1 MPIGDNTSKICVKRR
16 LRRSAGKVRCKTRGR
31 EDIGGGRE
39 GRGRHTIHTNS
50 TPWLTI
56 VRDECRSSPKLSRM
70 IAGVVERVLKRIIN
84 RTLSNGFLVWYET
97 CTRAAECNYTNT
109 LDMRMRTVS
118 SPRFLKCSV
127 FLHLQKH
134 TGMKPWSTSK
144 RSECCKRKRQLRQP
158 KGPWRP
164 SLIAQKSRCYIL
176 YIHYFN
182 LVGNWKSGN
191 RKK

>member
-1 MPIGDNTSKICVKRR
+1 M
-16 LRRSAGKVRCKTRGR
+16 
-31 EDIGGGRE
+31 EGGRE
-39 GRGRHTIHTNS
+39 EEDTLFTQMHSVTYNRT
-50 TPWLTI
+50 L
-56 VRDECRSSPKLSRM
+56 RDECRSRPKLSRM

-127 FLHLQKH
+127 FLHLSKH

-182 LVGNWKSGN
+182 LVGN
-191 RKK
+191 